1 VIINSNERVSITQ
14 ARRDKSALAT
24 PMALLAIAV
33 MLGIGIT
40 AFWSIPQ
47 MASVQRATIG
57 QAFR

>member
-1 VIINSNERVSITQ
+1 MIINPDERVPIAQ
-14 ARRDKSALAT
+14 ARIDKSALAV
-24 PMALLAIAV
+24 PMTLLAIAV
-33 MLGIGIT
+33 MLGVGIT